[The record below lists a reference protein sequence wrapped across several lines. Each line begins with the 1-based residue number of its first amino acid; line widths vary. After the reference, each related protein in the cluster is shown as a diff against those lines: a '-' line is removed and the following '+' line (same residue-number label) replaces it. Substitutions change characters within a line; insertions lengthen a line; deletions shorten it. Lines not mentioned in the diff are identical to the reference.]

1 MNDHRIPS
9 DEQLV
14 AYLDDQLDT
23 EQRSRI
29 DAAIAEDSL
38 LNLRLQWLA
47 RSSLPFKEAYDQ
59 AGRQAPVERLQ
70 SMLDSLPSPERPA
83 MDRRRFLAAA
93 AALVVSGVVADRLF
107 IGWQRG
113 QQQNDWR
120 VLMADYMALYVPQT
134 LDHLPGDEAAQR
146 AQLRTID
153 ARLGNRG
160 LAAAGRPRGARLA
173 DARAVHRL
181 GRRGV
186 RREPHR
192 SARGAPAG
200 PGASHHRV
208 RSGRAGQR
216 RCCPDRVPSHERTGS
231 LRQSRVA
238 DGLPAG
244 SNSRRIMQRRG
255 RRGSSHRVAGTRPAR
270 NRDLQEFLPGTTV
283 GCSP

>member
-1 MNDHRIPS
+1 MNDHGIPS

-14 AYLDDQLDT
+14 AYLDDQLDP

-47 RSSLPFKEAYDQ
+47 RSSLPFKDAYDQ

-83 MDRRRFLAAA
+83 MDRRWFLAAA

-153 ARLGNRG
+153 ARLGLNLTPAKLTLPPAQFKRAQILEYDGVPIAQVIWIDPAHGPLALCVTRSSSGSRPFAHERRRG
-160 LAAAGRPRGARLA
+160 LNVVYWADLEHAWMLIGHNPAAELEDMASLLRTRI
-173 DARAVHRL
+173 
-181 GRRGV
+181 
-186 RREPHR
+186 
-192 SARGAPAG
+192 SA
-200 PGASHHRV
+200 
-208 RSGRAGQR
+208 
-216 RCCPDRVPSHERTGS
+216 
-231 LRQSRVA
+231 
-238 DGLPAG
+238 
-244 SNSRRIMQRRG
+244 
-255 RRGSSHRVAGTRPAR
+255 
-270 NRDLQEFLPGTTV
+270 
-283 GCSP
+283 

>member
-1 MNDHRIPS
+1 MNDHAIPS

-47 RSSLPFKEAYDQ
+47 RSSLPFKDAYDQ
-59 AGRQAPVERLQ
+59 AGRQAPVDRLQ

-83 MDRRRFLAAA
+83 MDRRWFLAAA

-120 VLMADYMALYVPQT
+120 ALMADYMALYVPQT

-153 ARLGNRG
+153 ARLGLTLVPANLALPRAQFKRAQILEYDGVPMAQVIWIDPAHGPLALCVTRSSSGSRPFAHEHRRG
-160 LAAAGRPRGARLA
+160 LTVVYWADMEHAWMLIGHNPAADLEDMARLL
-173 DARAVHRL
+173 RTRI
-181 GRRGV
+181 
-186 RREPHR
+186 
-192 SARGAPAG
+192 SA
-200 PGASHHRV
+200 
-208 RSGRAGQR
+208 
-216 RCCPDRVPSHERTGS
+216 
-231 LRQSRVA
+231 
-238 DGLPAG
+238 
-244 SNSRRIMQRRG
+244 
-255 RRGSSHRVAGTRPAR
+255 
-270 NRDLQEFLPGTTV
+270 
-283 GCSP
+283 

>member
-14 AYLDDQLDT
+14 AYLDDQLDP

-47 RSSLPFKEAYDQ
+47 RSSLPFKDAYDQ
-59 AGRQAPVERLQ
+59 AGRQAPVDRLQ

-83 MDRRRFLAAA
+83 MDRRWFLAAA

-120 VLMADYMALYVPQT
+120 ALMADYMALYVPQT

-153 ARLGNRG
+153 ARLGLTLVPANLALPRAQFKRAQILEYDGVPMAQVIWIDPAHGPLALCVTRSSSGSRPFAHEHRRG
-160 LAAAGRPRGARLA
+160 LDVVYWADMEHAWMLIGHNPAAELEDMASLLRTRI
-173 DARAVHRL
+173 
-181 GRRGV
+181 
-186 RREPHR
+186 
-192 SARGAPAG
+192 SA
-200 PGASHHRV
+200 
-208 RSGRAGQR
+208 
-216 RCCPDRVPSHERTGS
+216 
-231 LRQSRVA
+231 
-238 DGLPAG
+238 
-244 SNSRRIMQRRG
+244 
-255 RRGSSHRVAGTRPAR
+255 
-270 NRDLQEFLPGTTV
+270 
-283 GCSP
+283 